1 MPNIKF
7 KVRINSHSSIEKSL
21 DNFYSNHVHQGNY
34 GWRIR
39 NYVSAVLLHVLLHVR
54 SYQPQPR
61 DPGYYAHSTLPRHH
75 HSFSYTLHFIMGN
88 ISCFGCKHKS

>member
-7 KVRINSHSSIEKSL
+7 NVRINSHSSIEKSL

-54 SYQPQPR
+54 SYQPQPHHPE
-61 DPGYYAHSTLPRHH
+61 DIMLTLL
-75 HSFSYTLHFIMGN
+75 SQDITTHFLTHFT
-88 ISCFGCKHKS
+88 S